1 MSEDRVEGCSVLHSQ
16 LLFLWVNKQE
26 ASHDWTVGLFV
37 TFDQSWFCTHLFGS
51 LAKTIS
57 NVTGNMQLLTSLLTV
72 IARKQGYSQ
81 EKNEGK
87 PISFQRSKSP
97 YPKKEKVGTNEIQ
110 QELGVRSIKP
120 GCYRSEKKSRINE
133 N

>member
-1 MSEDRVEGCSVLHSQ
+1 M
-16 LLFLWVNKQE
+16 
-26 ASHDWTVGLFV
+26 FV
-37 TFDQSWFCTHLFGS
+37 TSDQSWFCTHLFGS
-51 LAKTIS
+51 LAKMIS
-57 NVTGNMQLLTSLLTV
+57 NVTRNMQLLTSLLTV
-72 IARKQGYSQ
+72 IVTILGNSQ
-81 EKNEGK
+81 EKKNAGK

-97 YPKKEKVGTNEIQ
+97 YPQKEKVGTNEIQ

>member
-1 MSEDRVEGCSVLHSQ
+1 M
-16 LLFLWVNKQE
+16 
-26 ASHDWTVGLFV
+26 
-37 TFDQSWFCTHLFGS
+37 
-51 LAKTIS
+51 IS
-57 NVTGNMQLLTSLLTV
+57 NVTRNMQLLTSLLTV
-72 IARKQGYSQ
+72 IATILGNSQ

-87 PISFQRSKSP
+87 PISFQRSRTP

-120 GCYRSEKKSRINE
+120 GCYRSEKKKSRINE